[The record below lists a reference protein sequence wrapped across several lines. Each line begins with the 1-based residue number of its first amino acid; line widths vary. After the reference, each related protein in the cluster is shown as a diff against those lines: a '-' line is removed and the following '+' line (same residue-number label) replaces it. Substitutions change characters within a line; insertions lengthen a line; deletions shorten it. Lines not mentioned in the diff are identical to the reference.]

1 MIGDY
6 IMAEKHLYYTDYP
19 TRKILF
25 IVPTQR
31 SEKDGMLP
39 VEEDLEKIVPP
50 LDY

>member
-1 MIGDY
+1 MIGRAF
-6 IMAEKHLYYTDYP
+6 MAEKHLHYTDYP

-31 SEKDGMLP
+31 SEKAGILP